1 MSQASI
7 LSFFSSNL
15 AEKGTQKRKS
25 LDFTEGPSATKSLK
39 YLGPSE
45 INVSASE
52 ALFVFFFFFVFIF
65 GTMLVDLHIKASKIA
80 EAPL

>member
-15 AEKGTQKRKS
+15 AEKGKQKRKS

-52 ALFVFFFFFVFIF
+52 ALFVFFFFVFIF